1 MGQLNVAEINPVTAV
16 ANGIKAVAHDCNVFV
31 CAACKSECMF
41 AGAGN
46 LVFRRSKP
54 MKTKALQTAPT
65 LFVAESKMK
74 TAVLAKSSRPG
85 KKIRSSHW
93 KQNHPCWRDGL
104 RGFYDAQRPCAQS
117 FLSSAP
123 SQRKL
128 GRPRD
133 SWILGSLDSVEQKD
147 NRRVHKRSA
156 SSGHRRTFLVYGI
169 KLAEPNSWFCLH
181 QFARSNVC
189 FSMFHLR

>member
-1 MGQLNVAEINPVTAV
+1 
-16 ANGIKAVAHDCNVFV
+16 
-31 CAACKSECMF
+31 
-41 AGAGN
+41 
-46 LVFRRSKP
+46 

-85 KKIRSSHW
+85 KKKVRSSPRR
-93 KQNHPCWRDGL
+93 QNHPFWRDGL

-156 SSGHRRTFLVYGI
+156 SSGHRRTFLVYEI
-169 KLAEPNSWFCLH
+169 KLAEPNSWFCPTTICAFKRLFFH
-181 QFARSNVC
+181 VSLKIKNGESSDIHFGLWPIDRSQRSDR
-189 FSMFHLR
+189 F